1 MGTYGYA
8 APEYIATGD
17 NIFTSIYVYPTGQTR
32 SDLLCAGF
40 FPRPVPIPAKIVI
53 FSGMDNPWGGGM
65 VFILFPNFFQE
76 DFVLCL
82 HTRRD
87 KFSHQ

>member
-1 MGTYGYA
+1 
-8 APEYIATGD
+8 
-17 NIFTSIYVYPTGQTR
+17 
-32 SDLLCAGF
+32 
-40 FPRPVPIPAKIVI
+40 
-53 FSGMDNPWGGGM
+53 MDNPWGGGM

-87 KFSHQ
+87 NFLTNFFTLRIVS